1 VRDKKWRGHAAHDAV
16 RHQLQIIRL
25 FFPQGLHRIE
35 LRGPSRGYSRDD
47 ANQMHS
53 SSAESQAD
61 AVLSRAG
68 LEPLRAAWKDAR
80 LRVWMKGG
88 MLRMMPL
95 AISFK

>member
-1 VRDKKWRGHAAHDAV
+1 MAKQSAGIPATKRA
-16 RHQLQIIRL
+16 QLVLYPPKRSVWDML
-25 FFPQGLHRIE
+25 
-35 LRGPSRGYSRDD
+35 
-47 ANQMHS
+47 MHS
-53 SSAESQAD
+53 SSADAQTE

-88 MLRMMPL
+88 MLRMMPF

>member
-1 VRDKKWRGHAAHDAV
+1 
-16 RHQLQIIRL
+16 
-25 FFPQGLHRIE
+25 
-35 LRGPSRGYSRDD
+35 
-47 ANQMHS
+47 MHS